1 MKITELTKLA
11 KDYRIE
17 EYSAMRKQEMIFAI
31 L

>member
-11 KDYRIE
+11 KEYRIE
-17 EYSAMRKQEMIFAI
+17 GYSAMRKQE